1 MSQPMPSFANEDKR
15 PFRIGVWC
23 DYSITLM
30 PTSGIGVFVYNLL
43 AGLLDLEERIEVVL
57 LVRPG
62 DQKVAAATLA
72 KSRGKL
78 RVIPDDPKWFSAR
91 TMRALWVAGTD
102 FCFSL
107 NQAFKQRIAILEK
120 SIQQTTGNLLERIWA
135 DLQRN
140 RKWRAYAR
148 ALGLAVSLVFFWGLE
163 AGCQLAKETVRIIL
177 FPLQLADPIIR
188 QWVSRPK
195 SALELAGEAGC
206 DVWVIP
212 HVAFDYSLSFPSVLF
227 IHDQIP
233 SRFPQYFAREVVDRF
248 NRLSVARSAEA
259 TLCACMSGFIR
270 DADLYGVL
278 GLPPSRVRM
287 VRPAPPSDFPEITQE
302 RAASLKPAFLTRP
315 FLLMPAGIRRHK
327 NQANLITALAIL
339 KDHYGEKG
347 LDLVLTGESIG
358 GLTPDLRLLIQES
371 DLEGRVYFLGLVP
384 REELACLYQGAF
396 ATIMPSLYE
405 QGSFPVYEALH
416 WRCPVACSDIPPL
429 REQCEAMGEAML
441 YFDPLAPDAI
451 ARAILQIRDDR
462 EGIRARQ
469 YAASRVLWQRTW
481 KDVAREWLAVFK
493 EAAEIDRG
501 STSTANKGKWAA

>member
-1 MSQPMPSFANEDKR
+1 MPSFANEDKR

-23 DYSITLM
+23 DYSITLT

-43 AGLLDLEERIEVVL
+43 AGLLELREEMEVIL

-62 DQKVAAATLA
+62 DQKEAAAFLP
-72 KSRGKL
+72 RGRGIL

-91 TMRALWVAGTD
+91 TLRALWVAGTD

-107 NQAFKQRIAILEK
+107 NQAFKQRIAILES
-120 SIQQTTGNLLERIWA
+120 SIQQAVGTLLEHIWA

-140 RKWRAYAR
+140 KKWRAYAR

-163 AGCQLAKETVRIIL
+163 AACQLAKETVRIIL

-188 QWVSRPK
+188 QGVSRPK

-227 IHDQIP
+227 IHDLIP
-233 SRFPQYFAREVVDRF
+233 SRFPQYFARDVVDRF
-248 NRLSVARSAEA
+248 NRLAVARSAEA

-278 GLPPSRVRM
+278 GLPPSKVRM
-287 VRPAPPSDFPEITQE
+287 IRPAPPSDFPAITQQ
-302 RAASLKPAFLTRP
+302 RAASLKPAFLNRP

-327 NQANLITALAIL
+327 NQANLITGLAIL
-339 KDHYGEKG
+339 RDHYGENG
-347 LDLVLTGESIG
+347 LDLVLTGESNG
-358 GLTPDLRLLIQES
+358 DLSDDLKHLIQERG
-371 DLEGRVYFLGLVP
+371 LEERVHFLGLVS
-384 REELACLYQGAF
+384 REELACLYQDAF
-396 ATIMPSLYE
+396 ATVMPSLYE

-416 WRCPVACSDIPPL
+416 WGCPVACSDIPPL

-441 YFDPLAPDAI
+441 YFDPLDPDDI
-451 ARAILQIRDDR
+451 ARAILKIRDDR
-462 EGIRARQ
+462 QGIRARQ

-481 KDVAREWLAVFK
+481 KEVAREWLAVFK
-493 EAAEIDRG
+493 EAAEMG
-501 STSTANKGKWAA
+501 SGSISTANTGKSAA